1 MKRLLPLLLIA
12 ILIQSC
18 SSVKKTEQALNTGNN
33 DQAYNIALNK
43 LRTNKG
49 KKGKQP
55 YILMLEQAYAKVVD
69 RDKNAVAYL
78 EREGNPANLEKM
90 YNTYVALKNRQER
103 IKPLLHLF

>member
-1 MKRLLPLLLIA
+1 
-12 ILIQSC
+12 
-18 SSVKKTEQALNTGNN
+18 
-33 DQAYNIALNK
+33 
-43 LRTNKG
+43 
-49 KKGKQP
+49 
-55 YILMLEQAYAKVVD
+55 MLEQAYAKVVD